1 MNNETV
7 GHYNDNLMIGKH
19 IIKSFDIVPNLFL
32 DMIKMNETNKVK
44 VQLFDIYSDT
54 IQNDDSLELEMT
66 NFTKDEAFLLVFGGW
81 IPCTFIKQNTILLAD
96 RNIVSEIIR
105 RYKNGRKKI
114 NEELDSFDNIFLN
127 NNIMLDI
134 SAFVIEGNERKI
146 PTNSMIDEQVSTV
159 TRDIKLALPNLK
171 IAIYPKN
178 NTYYH
183 NIKNFL
189 KPIIEYRMI
198 FLQEIAPKLNKQFT
212 EKSREE
218 AVNLVFKTA
227 KKIKLKKDDIVIIL
241 ALLRILMKGKKT
253 AAQLLLK
260 DSQTYSEEN
269 AYNAAFDLSTIEML
283 INLYTYHEKNTN
295 YNIALITKDKGL
307 SLFNSLFYNT
317 IIGNRADGKMQV
329 KAKIPYSIFSD
340 DEYLLET
347 YQKWL
352 KEDI

>member
-1 MNNETV
+1 
-7 GHYNDNLMIGKH
+7 
-19 IIKSFDIVPNLFL
+19 
-32 DMIKMNETNKVK
+32 
-44 VQLFDIYSDT
+44 
-54 IQNDDSLELEMT
+54 
-66 NFTKDEAFLLVFGGW
+66 
-81 IPCTFIKQNTILLAD
+81 
-96 RNIVSEIIR
+96 
-105 RYKNGRKKI
+105 
-114 NEELDSFDNIFLN
+114 
-127 NNIMLDI
+127 MLDI